1 MKTVGRRDTVSFGV
15 YPQYNKMDTGA
26 VTMTSEARLK
36 RETSTQINE
45 KDTKI
50 ARHLHLK
57 EPSEVPK

>member
-1 MKTVGRRDTVSFGV
+1 M
-15 YPQYNKMDTGA
+15 
-26 VTMTSEARLK
+26 MTSEARLK

-45 KDTKI
+45 KDMKI